1 MNGKLTKE
9 LLDKS
14 ENWREIAKQSKS
26 RGGEIPAHLKNN
38 IAEEMRD
45 FLREL
50 EKKEEKVL
58 TEKELEKFISKVED
72 FLYKMR
78 MFGKVNSEESF
89 SATIGFIKRR
99 REDLEELL
107 AEWSRYSTP

>member
-1 MNGKLTKE
+1 MNGKLIEE
-9 LLDKS
+9 LLNKS
-14 ENWREIAKQSKS
+14 EKWREIAKQSKS
-26 RGGEIPAHLKNN
+26 RGDEMPAHLKNN

-50 EKKEEKVL
+50 GKKKEKVL
-58 TEKELEKFISKVED
+58 TEQELAGFIGKVED

-99 REDLEELL
+99 REELEELL
-107 AEWSRYSTP
+107 AEWNRYFAP